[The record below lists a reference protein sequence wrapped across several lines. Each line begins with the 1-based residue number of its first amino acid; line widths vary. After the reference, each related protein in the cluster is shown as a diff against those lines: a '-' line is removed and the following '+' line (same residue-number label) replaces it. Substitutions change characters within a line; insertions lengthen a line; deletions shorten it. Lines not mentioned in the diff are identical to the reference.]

1 MLVAIRSADNSST
14 HDHDEPRSEDGDPLK
29 NPVQRTQKNNPD
41 HALNHDPE
49 GRQITE
55 GRVSP
60 PLLLGVGETLDEE

>member
-1 MLVAIRSADNSST
+1 MMIF
-14 HDHDEPRSEDGDPLK
+14 HPCPKWPRSEDGDPLK
-29 NPVQRTQKNNPD
+29 NPENAPRRDDPD